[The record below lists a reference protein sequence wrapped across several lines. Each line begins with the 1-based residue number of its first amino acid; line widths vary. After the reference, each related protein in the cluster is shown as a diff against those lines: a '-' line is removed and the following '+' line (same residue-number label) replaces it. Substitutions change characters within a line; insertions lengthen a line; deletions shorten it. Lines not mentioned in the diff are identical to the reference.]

1 LKYYAKAEKEAKEDL
16 KNEMERLYNS
26 MANTYLKMRKY
37 DESIEYFNKGIKINP
52 KLDMLYYNMAN
63 VYKEIGK
70 IE

>member
-1 LKYYAKAEKEAKEDL
+1 
-16 KNEMERLYNS
+16 MERLYNS